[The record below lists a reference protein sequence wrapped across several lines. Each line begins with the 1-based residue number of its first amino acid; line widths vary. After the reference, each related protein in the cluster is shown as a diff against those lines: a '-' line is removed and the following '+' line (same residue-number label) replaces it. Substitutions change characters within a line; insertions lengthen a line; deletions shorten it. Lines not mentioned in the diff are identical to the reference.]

1 MALIQ
6 DSKFCMRTDGRVS
19 ENNATG
25 GPNSSAD
32 NELGPCMAKMKVVQL
47 HEWTPKQL

>member
-6 DSKFCMRTDGRVS
+6 DSKFCMRPAGQVS

-25 GPNSSAD
+25 GPNSSAET
-32 NELGPCMAKMKVVQL
+32 ELI
-47 HEWTPKQL
+47 